1 MSDEEL
7 LRNTIESLIHGSQ
20 SGETA
25 ESTGEHHEPQASE
38 TRAPHWRVA
47 EAKGAQ
53 AGPGDS
59 AVKPGAMR
67 DPLTGLYGASAW
79 AQLIATETARIERY
93 QRPAVAI
100 QLELGQVST
109 VSDPRSEPVP
119 EHLIIELAAV
129 IATSTRR
136 TDGYA
141 FFAPKRIQG
150 ILVETTAEGAIS
162 CTRRIRDR
170 FFTVVHG
177 PVTLRAGHHPVNA
190 GAGVQAALGK
200 AEEQL
205 HRHEPSTGGPEGSI
219 REKLTELK
227 ALREDGLIDDAEYN
241 SKRDEVLRL
250 L

>member
-20 SGETA
+20 SA
-25 ESTGEHHEPQASE
+25 ESTGEQGESPAAE
-38 TRAPHWRVA
+38 ARTPHWRVA
-47 EAKGAQ
+47 GAREVQ
-53 AGPGDS
+53 PGTGDS
-59 AVKPGAMR
+59 GIPRGALR
-67 DPLTGLYGASAW
+67 DRLTGLYGASAW
-79 AQLIATETARIERY
+79 TQLIASETTRIERY

-100 QLELGQVST
+100 QLELGQISSAADPPSEST
-109 VSDPRSEPVP
+109 P
-119 EHLIIELAAV
+119 EALIVELAAV

-141 FFAPKRIQG
+141 FLPPKRIQG
-150 ILVETTAEGAIS
+150 ILIETSAEGAIS

-170 FFTVVHG
+170 FFSVVRA

-205 HRHEPSTGGPEGSI
+205 YRREASSAGTEGSI

-227 ALREDGLIDDAEYN
+227 ALRDDGLIDDAEYDT
-241 SKRDEVLRL
+241 KRNEVLRRL
-250 L
+250 